1 MKLHPLLGSSTDP
14 EKISLTIKSIGVWLV
29 PGVLALVTVLG
40 WDVTKVELVDLVNN
54 LAILSA
60 SAMTI
65 VGIVRKI
72 YIKIIG

>member
-1 MKLHPLLGSSTDP
+1 MHVLLGSSAD
-14 EKISLTIKSIGVWLV
+14 ENKLSLTIKSVGVWAI

-40 WDVTKVELVDLVNN
+40 WDITKVELVDLVNN